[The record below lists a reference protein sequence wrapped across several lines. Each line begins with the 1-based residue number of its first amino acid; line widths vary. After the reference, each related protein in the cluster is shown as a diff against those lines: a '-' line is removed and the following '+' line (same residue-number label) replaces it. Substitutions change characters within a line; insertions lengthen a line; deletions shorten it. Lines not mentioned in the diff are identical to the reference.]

1 MKIHHL
7 NCGTIRLPTAPLVCH
22 VLLLE
27 TDTSLVLVD
36 TGFGLRDIADPRG
49 RLGSYRHVIRPV
61 LDPAETA
68 IRQVEALGFA
78 AEDVRH
84 IVLTHLDSD
93 HAGGLADFPWA
104 RVHTTAAEWAA
115 ARNPTTLVER
125 SRYRHA
131 QWSHGPQVVTHDPA
145 GEAWRG
151 FSATKELAEIADGL
165 VMISLPGH
173 TRGHA
178 AYAVDTGNGW
188 LLHAGD
194 AFYHHST
201 IDGRGREALILA
213 VQERMVAMDWARV
226 RANHEQLAMLHD
238 EAESDVA
245 IFSAHDP
252 SLLSAADTDGFRRNG

>member
-1 MKIHHL
+1 MGRTKIHHL
-7 NCGTIRLPTAPLVCH
+7 NCGTMRLPTAPLVCH

-36 TGFGLRDIADPRG
+36 TGFGLRDIADPKG
-49 RLGSYRHVIRPV
+49 RLGSYRHVIRPA

-93 HAGGLADFPWA
+93 HAGGLADFPRA
-104 RVHTTAAEWAA
+104 RVHTTATEWAA
-115 ARNPTTLVER
+115 ARKPVSPVER
-125 SRYRHA
+125 NRYRQV

-145 GEAWRG
+145 GEPWHG
-151 FSATKELAEIADGL
+151 FAAAKELSEIADGL

-178 AYAVDTGNGW
+178 AYAVDTGDGW

-194 AFYHHST
+194 AFYHHSVL
-201 IDGRGREALILA
+201 DGQGREPLILT
-213 VQERMVAMDWARV
+213 VQERLVAVDRAKV
-226 RANHEQLAMLHD
+226 RANHEHLAGLHRGG
-238 EAESDVA
+238 EFT

-252 SLLSAADTDGFRRNG
+252 ALL

>member
-7 NCGTIRLPTAPLVCH
+7 NCGTMRLPFAPLVCH

-36 TGFGLRDIADPRG
+36 TGFGLRDIADPRS

-68 IRQVEALGFA
+68 IRQVEARGFTA
-78 AEDVRH
+78 DDVAH

-93 HAGGLADFPWA
+93 HAGGLADFPGA
-104 RVHTTAAEWAA
+104 IVHTTATEWAA
-115 ARNPTTLVER
+115 ARTPTTLVER
-125 SRYRHA
+125 TRYRSA
-131 QWSHGPQVVTHDPA
+131 QWNHGPQVITHEPA

-151 FSATKELAEIADGL
+151 FPSATHLPEVADGL

-178 AYAVDTGNGW
+178 AYAVDTGEGW

-194 AFYHHST
+194 AFYHRSI
-201 IDGRGREALILA
+201 IDGHGREPLILT
-213 VQERMVAMDWARV
+213 VQERMVAMDRAQV
-226 RANHEQLAMLHD
+226 RANHERLAELHR
-238 EAESDVA
+238 ESESDLTV
-245 IFSAHDP
+245 FSAHDP
-252 SLLSAADTDGFRRNG
+252 SLLSQARAHACPHDG

>member
-1 MKIHHL
+1 MGAPKVHHL
-7 NCGTIRLPTAPLVCH
+7 NCGTMRLPTAPLVCH

-27 TDTSLVLVD
+27 TDTSLILVD

-61 LDPAETA
+61 LDSAETA

-93 HAGGLADFPWA
+93 HAGGLADFPQA
-104 RVHTTAAEWAA
+104 RVHTTATEWAA
-115 ARNPTTLVER
+115 AREPATLVER
-125 SRYRHA
+125 NRYRQV

-151 FSATKELAEIADGL
+151 FPAAKELSEITDGL

-178 AYAVDTGNGW
+178 AYAVDTGKGW

-201 IDGRGREALILA
+201 IDGQGREPLILTL
-213 VQERMVAMDWARV
+213 QERMVAMDRARV
-226 RANHEQLAMLHD
+226 RANHEQLARLHRD
-238 EAESDVA
+238 TAAGFA

-252 SLLSAADTDGFRRNG
+252 SLLTP

>member
-1 MKIHHL
+1 MGRTKIHHL
-7 NCGTIRLPTAPLVCH
+7 NCGTMRLPTAPLVCH

-84 IVLTHLDSD
+84 ILLTHLDSD
-93 HAGGLADFPWA
+93 HAGGLADFPLA
-104 RVHTTAAEWAA
+104 RVHTTATEWAA
-115 ARNPTTLVER
+115 ARKPSTSVER
-125 SRYRHA
+125 NRYRQV

-145 GEAWRG
+145 GESWHG
-151 FSATKELAEIADGL
+151 FAAAKELSEITDGL

-178 AYAVDTGNGW
+178 AYAVDTGDGW

-194 AFYHHST
+194 AFYHHSVL
-201 IDGRGREALILA
+201 DGHGREPLILT

-226 RANHEQLAMLHD
+226 RANHEHLAGLHR
-238 EAESDVA
+238 EGEFT

-252 SLLSAADTDGFRRNG
+252 LLLTQSVRRA